1 MPKLKY
7 QSMLDDEEVRNV
19 PVSNT
24 YTAKPKIMRAQGL
37 QSLQDLIKNIE
48 IEESKMEMD
57 RRFAEAEARSEAK
70 QEQPKPKRKYTRRV
84 KVSKPTVSKIRGVK
98 EKALLQAIATLK
110 ALNCAFRIYADNTLY
125 EEGEMPGN
133 KITRERRTDR
143 EYGSMAKYY
152 KPFIEDLKIGGT
164 ATVPYNPIFAP
175 EDIRS
180 SITAWMTANWG
191 KGSYTTMFDKQKNLE
206 ILRVQ

>member
-7 QSMLDDEEVRNV
+7 QSMLDDEEIRNV

-70 QEQPKPKRKYTRRV
+70 QEQPKPKRKYVRRV
-84 KVSKPTVSKIRGVK
+84 KAAKPTISKIRGVK
-98 EKALLQAIATLK
+98 EKALFQAIATLK
-110 ALNCAFRIYADNTLY
+110 ALNCAFRIYVDNTMY
-125 EEGEMPGN
+125 EEGEMPGS
-133 KITRERRTDR
+133 KTRRTDR

-152 KPFIEDLKIGGT
+152 KPFIENLKIGGT
-164 ATVPYNPIFAP
+164 ATVPYNPMFQP

-180 SITAWMTANWG
+180 SITAWMASNWG

>member
-7 QSMLDDEEVRNV
+7 QSMLDDEEIRNT

-24 YTAKPKIMRAQGL
+24 YTAKPKVMRAHGL
-37 QSLQDLIKNIE
+37 QNLQDLIKNIE
-48 IEESKMEMD
+48 IEESKKEMD
-57 RRFAEAEARSEAK
+57 RRFAEAEARSEQAA
-70 QEQPKPKRKYTRRV
+70 PKTKRKYTRRV
-84 KVSKPTVSKIRGVK
+84 KVSKPTISKIRGVK
-98 EKALLQAIATLK
+98 EKALFQALATLK
-110 ALNCAFRIYADNTLY
+110 ALNCAFKVYVDNTMY

-143 EYGSMAKYY
+143 EYGSMAKFY
-152 KPFIEDLKIGGT
+152 KPFIQDLKVGGT
-164 ATVPYNPIFAP
+164 ATVPYNPTFDP

-180 SITAWMTANWG
+180 SITAWMSSTWG